1 MEFYTKIY
9 PTHKGTVEGIQ
20 VKWKGFNI
28 LLAAGTRGFL
38 ACPAFDVD
46 ACGRFG
52 VAAALI
58 ESSPENPI
66 GTLERFGNRKVTVVN
81 EQARRLGIEPGM
93 NVNEAFALIA

>member
-1 MEFYTKIY
+1 MEFQTKIY
-9 PTHKGTVEGIQ
+9 QTPKGAVEGVQ
-20 VKWKGFNI
+20 VRWKGFNV

-66 GTLERFGNRKVTVVN
+66 GTLERFANRKVTVVN
-81 EQARRLGIEPGM
+81 ERAGQLGIEPGM
-93 NVNEAFALIA
+93 NVNDAFALIA